1 MKEGFPIPAA
11 EEKETAV
18 QRMFSSAA
26 RRYDLNN
33 SLLSF
38 GLHHY
43 WKRVA
48 IAKITPVSA
57 DDRVLDLCAGTAD
70 LAILLAR
77 RAPCRIIAVD
87 LNEEMLAYG
96 KQKIDRAGLS
106 GRITCQQGNAEA
118 LEFPEGT
125 FRAVMVAFGIRNV
138 SHRDRA
144 FAEIHRVL
152 MPGGRFVCLEFSRPT
167 TALLRALYDFYSFT
181 LLPKVGRWISRDQT
195 GIYRYLPASIRA
207 FPDQAGL
214 KRELEAVGFR
224 EVTYRNLSGG
234 IVALHMG
241 VK

>member
-1 MKEGFPIPAA
+1 MKEGLPIPAA

-33 SLLSF
+33 TLLSF

-43 WKRVA
+43 WKRAAVA
-48 IAKITPVSA
+48 AVGPLEPE
-57 DDRVLDLCAGTAD
+57 DRVLDLCAGTAD

-77 RAPCRIIAVD
+77 RAPGGIVAVD

-106 GRITCQQGNAEA
+106 GRITCRQGNAEA
-118 LEFPEGT
+118 LEFPDGT
-125 FRAVMVAFGIRNV
+125 FHAVMAAFGIRNV
-138 SHRDRA
+138 ARRDRA
-144 FAEIHRVL
+144 FAEIFRVL
-152 MPGGRFVCLEFSRPT
+152 APGGRFLCLEFSRPT
-167 TALLRALYDFYSFT
+167 TSLLRVLYDFYSFT
-181 LLPKVGRWISRDQT
+181 LLPKVGSWVSRDRT

-207 FPDQAGL
+207 FPDQERL
-214 KRELEAVGFR
+214 KRELEEAGFR

-234 IVALHMG
+234 IVALHIG